1 MEGSQEIDDAGG
13 FGAVGSVAADL
24 TSFSATD
31 RVETPVKWPLPVEQS
46 EGTSS
51 SRLRDGLRNV
61 LYSITDSVLLLLLML
76 LRDGGDDIAAAG
88 AVTGGCNLLPG
99 EINRPLRDTVARWL
113 LLPPLLLSL
122 LVLLSPGN
130 SAGAAGALPSSGAK
144 VFLCSESSS
153 SFLKVV
159 VEVSVSICLSIASA
173 TLLLFASASLL
184 LGLFAA
190 DTIWI
195 ATTGVSIALIIL
207 MDSGGVTVL
216 AAPVE
221 WEDEVVSEAAAAIDV
236 DFAFVLEFIFNF
248 NPSDLP
254 GAGLA
259 LAGTRVLLRVTWDDS
274 AWVDVSSSCCE
285 SPLVTAATAGGP
297 CARAGVA
304 YEEGS
309 SEVCRLETAASVV
322 EACTEVEFR
331 ALRRVDR
338 CIVGGVTRNVIIK
351 RQRTKRDG
359 IQKRKNRNGER
370 PRLIKDKSVKLERQQ
385 ERVVCSFVMVE
396 KELSR
401 R

>member
-1 MEGSQEIDDAGG
+1 MEGSQEIEDAGG
-13 FGAVGSVAADL
+13 LGAAGSAAADF
-24 TSFSATD
+24 TPFSATD

-51 SRLRDGLRNV
+51 SRLRGGLRKV

-76 LRDGGDDIAAAG
+76 LRDGGDDIAGAG

-99 EINRPLRDTVARWL
+99 EIYRPLRDTVARWL
-113 LLPPLLLSL
+113 LLLPPLLVSL
-122 LVLLSPGN
+122 LVLPSPGT
-130 SAGAAGALPSSGAK
+130 STGAVVVLLSSGAEA
-144 VFLCSESSS
+144 LLRSESSS
-153 SFLKVV
+153 FFSTVA

-221 WEDEVVSEAAAAIDV
+221 WEDEVVSEAAV

-359 IQKRKNRNGER
+359 IRKRKNRDGER
-370 PRLIKDKSVKLERQQ
+370 PRLIKDKSVKLERQR